1 MERDLYAVVR
11 RGSTHRRDW
20 RMWAALCLVLAL
32 PLVLWLPETLG
43 RRRVKEA

>member
-1 MERDLYAVVR
+1 MHESLQFAR
-11 RGSTHRRDW
+11 RRSRRW
-20 RMWAALCLVLAL
+20 VGWVLGGVLAL